1 MVRNSSRILVLA
13 ILFVL
18 SLVGSAARV
27 SAQGVDITV
36 FGGIAYPLYEERL
49 TFRPSTPSLPGVDI
63 TAAIPPV
70 LRAEGGPVFG
80 AAVAFEAGIFG
91 IEGRWDSLSAGIEF
105 TGARYDL
112 RGTAFPFQGLTAT
125 LIAQPG
131 QFDTD
136 RISMLSVNARIR
148 TPGKIG
154 LIASGGL
161 SYLPDMTISGSVPL
175 TVQAPDLPA
184 LGFDAALTLRAVPG
198 ESEHRFGINGGAGVR
213 IGGRV
218 ALIGE
223 VRGFYFTDYELQF
236 ASLNGPE
243 LLDELLAEANLI
255 RFSPVFINAQVGI
268 SFRF

>member
-27 SAQGVDITV
+27 SAQGIDITV

-80 AAVAFEAGIFG
+80 TAVAFEAGIFG

-148 TPGKIG
+148 TVSDETGGARRRPHLGKLSG
-154 LIASGGL
+154 QGGL
-161 SYLPDMTISGSVPL
+161 RDQGDVSLPISPK
-175 TVQAPDLPA
+175 
-184 LGFDAALTLRAVPG
+184 TLRV
-198 ESEHRFGINGGAGVR
+198 
-213 IGGRV
+213 
-218 ALIGE
+218 
-223 VRGFYFTDYELQF
+223 
-236 ASLNGPE
+236 
-243 LLDELLAEANLI
+243 
-255 RFSPVFINAQVGI
+255 
-268 SFRF
+268 